1 MVTCPRHTYF
11 RILKLENVK
20 DSSDPFL
27 VNNSITELASIF
39 TRYYKKYREQLK
51 KQGVNYEEENTNPQE
66 TLSNVMNC
74 IRLLSISP
82 ITETITDEANVTHSE
97 TYYPPEKEE
106 YMADARM
113 IIMDFNS
120 AIRDCLEPTE
130 QAVDESFQFLRPE
143 IERVE

>member
-20 DSSDPFL
+20 DTSDPFL
-27 VNNSITELASIF
+27 FNNSITELASIF
-39 TRYYKKYREQLK
+39 IRYYKRYRKQLLQK
-51 KQGVNYEEENTNPQE
+51 GINYEEENTNPQN
-66 TLSNVMNC
+66 TLSNIMNC
-74 IRLLSISP
+74 VKLLSIPP
-82 ITETITDEANVTHSE
+82 IKEEITDEANVTHSE

-106 YMADARM
+106 YMAYARM

-120 AIRDCLEPTE
+120 AIRDCLEPSE